1 MLEYTKGRDLRAG
14 VSIVWL
20 RIMKR
25 EGVPNSSTSYYKSKR
40 CKLGSTAVDM
50 SPDDDTTL
58 HTDDSSTCDM
68 MSPAATVAELHH
80 VSVEAAQSSTTDK
93 TDDTIDGRYFTYK
106 KIHISISNLPY
117 LLKKYFE
124 IIPYVSIGM
133 LCVIQGFITPST
145 CY

>member
-1 MLEYTKGRDLRAG
+1 MLEYTKSRDLIAG

-58 HTDDSSTCDM
+58 HTDDSSSTCDM

-93 TDDTIDGRYFTYK
+93 TDEPADGRFLE
-106 KIHISISNLPY
+106 KINIPPY
-117 LLKKYFE
+117 
-124 IIPYVSIGM
+124 
-133 LCVIQGFITPST
+133 
-145 CY
+145 

>member
-1 MLEYTKGRDLRAG
+1 MLEYTKSRDLIAG

-58 HTDDSSTCDM
+58 HTDDSSITTCDM

-93 TDDTIDGRYFTYK
+93 TDEPADGRF
-106 KIHISISNLPY
+106 
-117 LLKKYFE
+117 
-124 IIPYVSIGM
+124 
-133 LCVIQGFITPST
+133 
-145 CY
+145 